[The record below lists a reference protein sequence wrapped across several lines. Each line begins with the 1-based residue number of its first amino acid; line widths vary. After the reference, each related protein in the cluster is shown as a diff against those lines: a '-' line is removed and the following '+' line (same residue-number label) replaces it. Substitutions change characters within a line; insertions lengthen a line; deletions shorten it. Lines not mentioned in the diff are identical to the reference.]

1 MLTLIFSGVVIL
13 TNAFSNI
20 LSTAYLIPNEKA
32 TPKSG
37 LIFLVGRQGFEPRTK
52 GFRLVWVSPLS
63 GLCLHHMP
71 TTRT

>member
-1 MLTLIFSGVVIL
+1 
-13 TNAFSNI
+13 

-37 LIFLVGRQGFEPRTK
+37 LVFLVGRQGLEPRTK